1 MLKIIHK
8 MGKKAIHV
16 LLSTTLSSG
25 PYYSSDSLESG
36 RLALI
41 QKLICISITFNV
53 KVTIL
58 RNHLLMHI
66 TFENGIKL

>member
-1 MLKIIHK
+1 
-8 MGKKAIHV
+8 MGIKAIHI
-16 LLSTTLSSG
+16 LLSHNLSSG

-53 KVTIL
+53 KVTSAQPPP
-58 RNHLLMHI
+58 NPHN
-66 TFENGIKL
+66 F